1 MSDLTP
7 VNHQNGGTEDPSGYD
22 EYGAAALD
30 CDVPPE
36 NDEAG
41 TNNTHVA
48 DQTRYGSEENRRA
61 EEEFAVNEQPGGL
74 ISPEPLEKGE
84 GRSRSRSPEDRRQPS
99 SSRERGRRRDEDYD
113 DYDQKRDVRKRSRS
127 PRERSHSRERS
138 RQHRRRERDADR
150 SRSFERRG
158 DRRDRPRRERSQD
171 RGGYGGGR
179 RDRSWSPGGRGFG
192 GGRRERS
199 WSPGRGG
206 GGIPNRTPPPGYL
219 HLYVAGLQFDI
230 RDKDLDRKFSR
241 YGRIR
246 EARIVRN
253 QRNGE
258 SKGFGFVVMET
269 EDEVRDAI
277 KSLDG
282 STWRGRRLIVERAR
296 TIK

>member
-7 VNHQNGGTEDPSGYD
+7 VQNENGTGDDLPSYIELGDAAHETED
-22 EYGAAALD
+22 
-30 CDVPPE
+30 
-36 NDEAG
+36 AG
-41 TNNTHVA
+41 THIA
-48 DQTRYGSEENRRA
+48 EQTRYGSEENRRVD
-61 EEEFAVNEQPGGL
+61 EEFAVDEQPGGL
-74 ISPEPLEKGE
+74 ISPEPQNKYEDGP
-84 GRSRSRSPEDRRQPS
+84 SRSRSPAERR
-99 SSRERGRRRDEDYD
+99 SRSKERERRRDDEYE
-113 DYDQKRDVRKRSRS
+113 DQKRDIMKRSRS
-127 PRERSHSRERS
+127 PRDRSHSHERG
-138 RQHRRRERDADR
+138 RQYRRRERDADR
-150 SRSFERRG
+150 SRSFGSRERR
-158 DRRDRPRRERSQD
+158 DRDYRRERPRRERSRD

-179 RDRSWSPGGRGFG
+179 RERSWSPGGRGFG

-206 GGIPNRTPPPGYL
+206 GGIPNRTPPPAYL

-230 RDKDLDRKFSR
+230 KDRDLDRKFQR
-241 YGRIR
+241 YGRVK

-258 SKGFGFVVMET
+258 SKGFGFVVMDT